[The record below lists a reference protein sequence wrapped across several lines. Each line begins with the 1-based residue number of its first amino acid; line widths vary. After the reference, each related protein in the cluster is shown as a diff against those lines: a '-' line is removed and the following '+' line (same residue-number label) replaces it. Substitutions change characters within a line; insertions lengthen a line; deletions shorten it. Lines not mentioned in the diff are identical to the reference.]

1 MKRLRPLL
9 GFVLLLFSVFSFPAF
24 ADFDIVLSL
33 PANAN
38 VANAVASIGG
48 GVQVGA
54 VFSSQE
60 GGLLLHLRVPTVP
73 NCSSNSI
80 IHFCEQIALTT
91 LPSNPHARC
100 WVTAP
105 LTADAS
111 WYKTQPGF
119 RLINLNNAL
128 AYATGRGVAVA
139 VIDSLM
145 DYSHPALAGHLTSGY
160 DFVVGRPS
168 GVATLND
175 SSAGYLDD
183 SSAGYLD
190 QVTITFL
197 NDSSAGYL
205 DDSSAGYLDNR
216 GPAYSHGT
224 FVAAILAAVAPGA
237 MIMPLRCFDDNGSSD
252 TFTIAKCIRWAVNH
266 GARVINMSFGTLSN
280 AKVVEAAI
288 AYAQANGVALVASAG
303 NNNTSAPQYP
313 AAYSGV
319 MTTAATTFLDVKASF
334 SNYGPSIVMDVPG
347 VNIISAVPGNLY
359 GIASG
364 TSFSAPIMAG
374 TVADVLS
381 GNVTN
386 VTNQIPSCAVNI
398 DANNPAYSGQLG
410 YGRVDVLKCVHPN
423 SP

>member
-1 MKRLRPLL
+1 MKHLKILL
-9 GFVLLLFSVFSFPAF
+9 SGGLLLFSVPAF
-24 ADFDIVLSL
+24 AQIGCVLQL
-33 PANAN
+33 PPNAN
-38 VANAVASIGG
+38 VDAIAANAGG
-48 GVQVGA
+48 ALMDVDAAANQ
-54 VFSSQE
+54 
-60 GGLLLHLRVPTVP
+60 LLLSVP
-73 NCSSNSI
+73 NCSFNSNSDVRWG
-80 IHFCEQIALTT
+80 ELNASTT
-91 LPSNPHARC
+91 LPSNSHARYI
-100 WVTAP
+100 VAPPTA
-105 LTADAS
+105 AAS
-111 WYKTQPGF
+111 WYTTQPSFG
-119 RLINLNNAL
+119 LVHLSGAL
-128 AYATGRGVAVA
+128 TYATGLGVVVA
-139 VIDSLM
+139 DINSRV

-168 GVATLND
+168 GVAVLND

-224 FVAAILAAVAPGA
+224 FVAAILAAVSPRAI
-237 MIMPLRCFDDNGSSD
+237 IMPLRCFDDKGSSN
-252 TFTIAKCIRWAVNH
+252 TWTIAKCIRWAVNH
-266 GARVINMSFGTLSN
+266 GARVINMSFGTLTN

-303 NNNTSAPQYP
+303 NSNTSAPQWP

-319 MTTAATTFLDVKASF
+319 ITSAATNLLDVKASF
-334 SNYGPSIVMDVPG
+334 SNYGSYIFVDAPG